1 MNSFT
6 ITKKSGFA
14 ILLSVAPR
22 LPLPLQ
28 VECAHLSYLKLE
40 LWGMLAAITRNLVA
54 NKIILT
60 EINAI
65 EKLCALLA
73 TTTEPAVECETTCAV
88 LMPSEDRAAG

>member
-1 MNSFT
+1 
-6 ITKKSGFA
+6 
-14 ILLSVAPR
+14 
-22 LPLPLQ
+22 
-28 VECAHLSYLKLE
+28 
-40 LWGMLAAITRNLVA
+40 MLAAITRNLVA

>member
-1 MNSFT
+1 
-6 ITKKSGFA
+6 
-14 ILLSVAPR
+14 
-22 LPLPLQ
+22 
-28 VECAHLSYLKLE
+28 
-40 LWGMLAAITRNLVA
+40 MLAAITRNLVA

-73 TTTEPAVECETTCAV
+73 TTTEPAVECETAYAM